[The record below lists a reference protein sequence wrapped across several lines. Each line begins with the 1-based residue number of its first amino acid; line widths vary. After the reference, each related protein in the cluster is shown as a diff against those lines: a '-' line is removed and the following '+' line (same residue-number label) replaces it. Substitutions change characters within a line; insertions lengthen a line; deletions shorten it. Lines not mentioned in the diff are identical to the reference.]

1 MSATHGAAND
11 PPRDLTLHMDGS
23 PLRQSINDAQ
33 VLLWYATREGK
44 TFPAEIA
51 QTIADTDALLNS
63 GKRDT
68 ALESRFW
75 SDFRDLAAAMQP
87 VTVDSVGATYG
98 YPFGSRRMDKGL
110 GDAKSTKRRYST
122 GAIVVLTLLLLMQIY
137 WYIGTAFRTDLEKNR
152 AELDSISGALREM
165 MLKSFALDERIKAM
179 NVVDSDNNVKPIEV
193 TPSYIVDLEEL
204 KTELGRI
211 ELEFVN
217 KARRLERL
225 NLILAG
231 DECLLYKWDFVTAD
245 LFSSHGNSSSV
256 SSAGINPD
264 PCGVRPNRELSNMLK
279 KLWSPDVGGHV
290 QAPVLGNVDAGGIGA
305 ATRDATYREI
315 ISQIYTSIIVDQ
327 QMVEL
332 SLEGSK
338 STLAILNQYILPL
351 LYGVLGSLAY
361 TLRALSLE
369 IQNVTFTRGSD
380 IRYSLRW
387 PLGMLAGI
395 TVGLFFDPA
404 KLSGL
409 AAITPLGLAF
419 LAGYGVELVFTG
431 LDKLV
436 RAFTGSDS
444 EVVRP
449 A

>member
-11 PPRDLTLHMDGS
+11 PPRDLMLHMDGS

-44 TFPAEIA
+44 TFPAEIV

-75 SDFRDLAAAMQP
+75 PAFRDLAAAMQP

-110 GDAKSTKRRYST
+110 GDAVSTKRRYSI

-165 MLKSFALDERIKAM
+165 MLKSFALNERIKAM
-179 NVVDSDNNVKPIEV
+179 NVVAPDGNARQIEV

-204 KTELGRI
+204 KTELGKI

-245 LFSSHGNSSSV
+245 LFNSHGNSSSV
-256 SSAGINPD
+256 SSANINTN
-264 PCGVRPNRELSNMLK
+264 PCGARPSRELSNMLK
-279 KLWSPDVGGHV
+279 KLWSPNVGGHV
-290 QAPVLGNVDAGGIGA
+290 QATVLGNVGVEGIDA

-315 ISQIYTSIIVDQ
+315 ISQIYTNIIVDQ

-338 STLAILNQYILPL
+338 STIAILNQYILPL

-361 TLRALSLE
+361 TLRALSIE